1 MEVNITVNG
10 FLSKWEKVYG
20 VAAAAKLWANDNL
33 FSFYFLYSTS

>member
-20 VAAAAKLWANDNL
+20 LATTDELRADDSL
-33 FSFYFLYSTS
+33 FSF